1 MLAALIVLPAAAG
14 FHAGVA
20 APRPSLAA
28 HTTALP
34 HAHARA
40 AAPRLDFGGPKYKM
54 DAEQGEGERIRVVC
68 TLRARAV
75 ARGSLHRAFG
85 AIRSLTPRIIR
96 LPVVSQLRRCHLR
109 CASLSVTS
117 SPSLELSSSSSASP
131 SSC

>member
-1 MLAALIVLPAAAG
+1 MPSAMLAALIVLPAAAG

-75 ARGSLHRAFG
+75 ARGSSHRA
-85 AIRSLTPRIIR
+85 L
-96 LPVVSQLRRCHLR
+96 
-109 CASLSVTS
+109 
-117 SPSLELSSSSSASP
+117 
-131 SSC
+131 